1 MGKFKNK
8 SVVHF
13 YTANYSKNNQFQVMT
28 ISRGWEVQL
37 YSVNKYIFKTK
48 NIYLIELDEYV

>member
-13 YTANYSKNNQFQVMT
+13 YTANSSKNNQFQVMT
-28 ISRGWEVQL
+28 ISRGWKVQL
-37 YSVNKYIFKTK
+37 YSVNKYIFRTK
-48 NIYLIELDEYV
+48 NIYSIELDEYV